1 MYLLI
6 LSYKQPL
13 SEVDRFVPE
22 HRQFLERHYDSG
34 HFQLS
39 GRREPRTGGV
49 ILVRAASRDEVLA
62 IVQQDPFH
70 REQLADYEL
79 IEFLPSMAAAGLD
92 GLREL

>member
-6 LSYKQPL
+6 FSYKQPL

-22 HRQFLERHYDSG
+22 HRQFLERHYASG

-62 IVQQDPFH
+62 IVRQDPFH

>member
-22 HRQFLERHYDSG
+22 HRQFLERHYASG

-62 IVQQDPFH
+62 IVRQDPFH